1 LARRKGKGRPL
12 DGILLLDKPAGIT
25 SNGALQQVKRLYGA
39 AKAGHT
45 GSLDPIATGVL
56 PICFGEATKFSQYL
70 LDSDKRYE
78 TTISLGA
85 QTATGDR
92 EGEIVAK
99 TPVPLLTEEVVE
111 RCLGRFRGEIHQT
124 PSMYSAIK
132 KDGQPLY
139 KLARQG
145 IEVEREARP
154 VTIFE
159 LVLRGMGPET
169 LDLGVHCSKG
179 TYIRSLAEDIG
190 TELGCGAHV
199 AELRRTGVGQFSIE
213 DAVSMDTV
221 VGRSG
226 DGPEGMDPLL
236 LPIQEAVVNL
246 PRVELSEHTGAYL
259 LQGQPVQVSSAPKAG
274 LVQLFHSLGTEERFI
289 GIGEVLDDGKIAPRR
304 LIAAQ

>member
-1 LARRKGKGRPL
+1 
-12 DGILLLDKPAGIT
+12 
-25 SNGALQQVKRLYGA
+25 
-39 AKAGHT
+39 
-45 GSLDPIATGVL
+45 
-56 PICFGEATKFSQYL
+56 
-70 LDSDKRYE
+70 
-78 TTISLGA
+78 
-85 QTATGDR
+85 
-92 EGEIVAK
+92 
-99 TPVPLLTEEVVE
+99 VVE

-169 LDLGVHCSKG
+169 LALGVHCSKG

-221 VGRSG
+221 VELSD

>member
-1 LARRKGKGRPL
+1 MARSNKSSAYMVQRKLVIQGVWIRSQQGFYPFASEKQPSFRNICLIQTSAMRPPFRLAPRRQRA
-12 DGILLLDKPAGIT
+12 IERA
-25 SNGALQQVKRLYGA
+25 R
-39 AKAGHT
+39 
-45 GSLDPIATGVL
+45 SLP
-56 PICFGEATKFSQYL
+56 
-70 LDSDKRYE
+70 
-78 TTISLGA
+78 
-85 QTATGDR
+85 
-92 EGEIVAK
+92 K

-169 LDLGVHCSKG
+169 LDLEVHCSKG

-221 VGRSG
+221 VERSD

>member
-1 LARRKGKGRPL
+1 
-12 DGILLLDKPAGIT
+12 
-25 SNGALQQVKRLYGA
+25 
-39 AKAGHT
+39 
-45 GSLDPIATGVL
+45 
-56 PICFGEATKFSQYL
+56 
-70 LDSDKRYE
+70 
-78 TTISLGA
+78 
-85 QTATGDR
+85 
-92 EGEIVAK
+92 
-99 TPVPLLTEEVVE
+99 
-111 RCLGRFRGEIHQT
+111 LGRFRGEIHQT

-259 LQGQPVQVSSAPKAG
+259 LQGQPVQVTSAPKAG
-274 LVQLFHSLGTEERFI
+274 LVQLFHSLGTEDRFI

>member
-1 LARRKGKGRPL
+1 MARGKTKSRLL

-25 SNGALQQVKRLYGA
+25 SNGALQQIKRLYGA

-70 LDSDKRYE
+70 LDSDKRYQ
-78 TTISLGA
+78 TSISLGTR
-85 QTATGDR
+85 TATGDR
-92 EGEIVAK
+92 EGDIVAQM
-99 TPVPLLTEEVVE
+99 PVPLLTEEIVE

-159 LVLRGMGPET
+159 LALRRMGPKT
-169 LDLGVHCSKG
+169 LDLEVHCSKG

-199 AELRRTGVGQFSIE
+199 TELRRTGVGQFSIE
-213 DAVSMDTV
+213 DAISMDTV
-221 VGRSG
+221 VERSE
-226 DGPEGMDPLL
+226 DGPLGMDPLL

-259 LQGQPVQVSSAPKAG
+259 LQGQPVQVSSAPKGG
-274 LVQLFHSLGTEERFI
+274 LVQLFHSLGAQERFI